1 MISVL
6 ISKEAYASFSME
18 KFIGSED
25 FHKMIGK
32 FDFDLGNSETPWW
45 SGMPGTE

>member
-1 MISVL
+1 MTSVF

-18 KFIGSED
+18 KLRGSED

-32 FDFDLGNSETPWW
+32 FGFDLGNSEKSWW